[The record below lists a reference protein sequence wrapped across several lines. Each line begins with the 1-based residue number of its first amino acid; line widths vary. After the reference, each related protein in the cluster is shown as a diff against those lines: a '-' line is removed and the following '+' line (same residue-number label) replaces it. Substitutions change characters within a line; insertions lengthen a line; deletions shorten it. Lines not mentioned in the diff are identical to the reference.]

1 MSLTI
6 KNSFDKK
13 LTFDSLKNRSYKLGE
28 YRTFK
33 IYEPKE
39 RIIKCLPY
47 IDRIVQQW
55 YIHEFINH
63 ILYLNLLILIVPVL
77 MVKERIMRGKWYVSI

>member
-47 IDRIVQQW
+47 IDRIV
-55 YIHEFINH
+55 
-63 ILYLNLLILIVPVL
+63 
-77 MVKERIMRGKWYVSI
+77 